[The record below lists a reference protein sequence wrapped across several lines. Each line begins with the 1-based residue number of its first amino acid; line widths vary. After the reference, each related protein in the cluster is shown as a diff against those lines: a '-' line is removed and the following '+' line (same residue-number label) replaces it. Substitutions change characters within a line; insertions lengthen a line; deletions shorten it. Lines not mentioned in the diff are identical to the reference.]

1 MPTQKN
7 GKVYCD
13 CGSLMRYRRRTNDY
27 ACTQCPKTVPLAELA
42 PLEPVKKSPSGEHV
56 TG

>member
-27 ACTQCPKTVPLAELA
+27 ACTQCPKTVPLAQLTA
-42 PLEPVKKSPSGEHV
+42 LEPVKKSPSGEHV